1 MNKAVLWFTILLH
14 AISFVEIKATNG
26 IKKVAALNIA
36 NLIFDDNRLEDVSNI
51 MDYYDWSA
59 GEDGLE
65 WFNRHG
71 DRIKIIVEEENQDIK
86 YICMLTSDVGRLS
99 KRLEALQYIQANDMK
114 KEVVLGLGI
123 LPKDM
128 YVCGRK
134 RVAVYPQGRQTLII
148 FFRSIKQ
155 GNTRYGPE
163 RNN

>member
-36 NLIFDDNRLEDVSNI
+36 NLIFDDNPLEMGPINPDV
-51 MDYYDWSA
+51 
-59 GEDGLE
+59 
-65 WFNRHG
+65 
-71 DRIKIIVEEENQDIK
+71 K